1 MNTRITMAMVAARA
15 GVHTGT
21 ISLALRNH
29 PRLPLK
35 TRQRLQALAN
45 EMGYQPD
52 PALSAL
58 IAYRSQSRP
67 SQSLPLL
74 AYVTNWES
82 RWGWKEHPAHL
93 AYFEGAQRK
102 AFELGYQ
109 LEHFWLREEGMSH
122 RRMSQILHTRG
133 IPGIILAAH
142 EKETARPIDFE
153 WSNFSAV
160 KIDPSPCVQP
170 LHAVT
175 NDRRAIVALAMQR
188 AMAAGYRRIGFV
200 APFWWDEGVAR
211 ASSTGFLGEQL
222 RLNPDERIPILY
234 FPAPAEAGLQEPA
247 SDPRAPHEPLSAWL
261 RTHRPEV
268 IIGCGA
274 VVKAALAAL
283 GISVP
288 EDVAL
293 VDTSLETPDGIT
305 AGIYPNC
312 QCVGELAADI
322 LAGLVQKHLVGIP
335 TISTATLVEGTWH
348 DGASLPTRDGAAP
361 KTTQFVNRAAH
372 PRSFPRASE
381 RKLAV

>member
-1 MNTRITMAMVAARA
+1 MAMVAARA

-45 EMGYQPD
+45 EMGYQRD

-58 IAYRSQSRP
+58 IAYRSQSRH

-82 RWGWKEHPAHL
+82 RWGWKEHREHL

-102 AFELGYQ
+102 ATELGYQ

-142 EKETARPIDFE
+142 EKEAARPIDFE

-160 KIDPSPCVQP
+160 RIAPAPCVQP
-170 LHAVT
+170 LHAIT
-175 NDRRAIVALAMQR
+175 SDQRAIVALAVQR
-188 AMAAGYRRIGFV
+188 AMAAGYHRIGFV
-200 APFWWDEGVAR
+200 TPFWWDEGVAR
-211 ASSTGFLGEQL
+211 ATSTGFLGEQL
-222 RLNPDERIPILY
+222 RLHPDDRIPILY
-234 FPAPAEAGLQEPA
+234 FPAPAEAGPQGST
-247 SDPRAPHEPLSAWL
+247 SDQRPPHEPLSTWL
-261 RTHRPEV
+261 RTYRPEV

-274 VVKAALAAL
+274 VVKAALGTL

-288 EDVAL
+288 KDVAL
-293 VDTSLETPDGIT
+293 VDTNLETPDGIT
-305 AGIYPNC
+305 AGIHPNC

-322 LAGLVQKHLVGIP
+322 LAGLVQKNLVGIP
-335 TISTATLVEGTWH
+335 AISTATLVEGTWH
-348 DGASLPTRDGAAP
+348 DGASLPLREGAVP
-361 KTTQFVNRAAH
+361 GTTQFVNCTAS
-372 PRSFPRASE
+372 PRSFPRARE